1 MIKVFL
7 ALALLFV
14 VSPLHNNN
22 LGIKQIIDA
31 EIACLTMNM
40 YHEAGSESKQGKIAV
55 GNVTMNRMKNNNFPR
70 TVCGVITQS
79 YKGACQFSWFCSGKV
94 RQIPQTTYNELNKLA
109 KKIYFG
115 EIRDITG
122 GALFFHNHEVSPE
135 WAAPEKMTVE
145 IGNHKFYRK

>member
-7 ALALLFV
+7 AIALLFV
-14 VSPLHNNN
+14 VSPLHHM
-22 LGIKQIIDA
+22 GIKQIIDA
-31 EIACLTMNM
+31 EIACLTMNI
-40 YHEAGSESKQGKIAV
+40 YYEAGSEPKQGKIAV
-55 GNVTMNRMKNNNFPR
+55 GNVTMNRMKSNQFPN

-79 YKGACQFSWFCSGKV
+79 YKGACQFSWFCSGKI
-94 RQIPQTTYNELNKLA
+94 RQIPQTTYNEINKLA

-135 WAAPEKMTVE
+135 WASHEKMTVE